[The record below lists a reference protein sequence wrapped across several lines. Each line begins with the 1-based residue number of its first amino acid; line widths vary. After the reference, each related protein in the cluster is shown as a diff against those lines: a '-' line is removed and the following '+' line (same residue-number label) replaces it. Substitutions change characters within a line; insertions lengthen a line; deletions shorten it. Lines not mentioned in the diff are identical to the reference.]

1 MLSLSDITTIS
12 VTVEGSCANHPLL
25 AAGATLPKK
34 NNLTITPEILFGV
47 GSLRCQSADLE
58 LYSYVDTVQLWQS
71 LHQIYGRYLSLLDV
85 KFVALATGEQLRDI
99 SEFVGVSYGLLAVNN
114 ELSVPLNRIR
124 RFTPS
129 GKGKRVDFEF
139 YINNVRYF
147 HETKGTTIPGSV
159 NGMRKNILNQKSST
173 KAYCNQKGQAPASWI
188 TGSIAVYPHRKRPK
202 IAPEVFLVDPP
213 VDNHLAVQ
221 NIRAT
226 ENLITVLRYYQTFY
240 AVTHLAPT
248 GRKRISLARWIAG
261 IIQSLI
267 REETAPTEAPSN
279 LESRPRLAEPGAESS
294 IFKGTVFDAR
304 ITRQNAAHFKTF
316 EEATENIIAPRTFVG
331 VSQDVTDLITRCRWD
346 ELLAYRFDSNLG
358 SAIKGNPGILPTGI
372 LVKNLAQSDPE
383 WEALALNEFLQMK
396 KLIQRQK
403 TSRSPNE

>member
-1 MLSLSDITTIS
+1 LLSLSDITTIS

-34 NNLTITPEILFGV
+34 SNLTITPEILFGV

-85 KFVALATGEQLRDI
+85 RFVAVATGEQLRDI

-114 ELSVPLNRIR
+114 ELSVPLSQIR

-147 HETKGTTIPGSV
+147 HETKGTTLPGSV
-159 NGMRKNILNQKSST
+159 SGMRKNILKQKAST
-173 KAYCNQKGQAPASWI
+173 KAYCNQKGQAPPSWI

-202 IAPEVFLVDPP
+202 IVPAVFLVDPP
-213 VDNHLAVQ
+213 VDNNSAVQ
-221 NIRAT
+221 DIRAT

-248 GRKRISLARWIAG
+248 GRKRISLAKWIAG
-261 IIQSLI
+261 IIHNLS
-267 REETAPTEAPSN
+267 REEPAPTSAPSN
-279 LESRPRLAEPGAESS
+279 LESRPRLAEPGAETS

-304 ITRQNAAHFKTF
+304 ITRKNVARFQNF
-316 EEATENIIAPRTFVG
+316 EEATSNLIAPQTFVG
-331 VSQDVTDLITRCRWD
+331 VSQDVTDLITQCRWD
-346 ELLAYRFDSNLG
+346 ELLVYRFDSTLG
-358 SAIKGNPGILPTGI
+358 SATKGTPGTLPTGI
-372 LVKNLAQSDPE
+372 LVKNLAQPDPE
-383 WEALALNEFLQMK
+383 WEALALNEFLQLK
-396 KLIQRQK
+396 KIIQRQK
-403 TSRSPNE
+403 KSKSPNE